1 MGRFNKEEFGMRI
14 KEARKNKGLSTE
26 NLAMMLKKSQ
36 STITR
41 YESGEIL
48 PDAETISLICDELE
62 ITENDLFNSNE
73 KINNKDMSKNPF
85 GVKALYL
92 YYRAYN
98 KKKDKFFR
106 GKFKLIIREKDNIC
120 KVDFVDYKT
129 NKIYLSGNL
138 LADTH
143 LAIFLLENYK
153 PSSPRLEVTEI
164 ILNISDCMDRLMF
177 GTLTSTN
184 GNYVPSIR
192 KCAICK
198 EDVEYDDKMEE
209 LLKISDKDRDVL
221 LKENILYIDIENK
234 DDYEEE
240 N

>member
-85 GVKALYL
+85 GVKTLYL
-92 YYRAYN
+92 YYRAFNRPTN
-98 KKKDKFFR
+98 KFVR
-106 GKFKLIIREKDNIC
+106 GKFKLLLREKDNMC
-120 KVDFVDYKT
+120 KVDMVDYKT

-177 GTLTSTN
+177 GSLCCTN
-184 GNYVPSIR
+184 HKYIPSLR
-192 KCAICK
+192 KCIISK
-198 EDVEYDDKMEE
+198 EDVDYDDKIEKMLE
-209 LLKISDKDRDVL
+209 ISEIDKEHLER
-221 LKENILYIDIENK
+221 ENVFYIDIENR
-234 DDYEEE
+234 DDFEE
-240 N
+240 

>member
-36 STITR
+36 STITW

-85 GVKALYL
+85 GVKTLYL
-92 YYRAYN
+92 YYRAFNRPTN
-98 KKKDKFFR
+98 KFVR
-106 GKFKLIIREKDNIC
+106 GKFKLLLREKDNMC
-120 KVDFVDYKT
+120 KVDMVDYKT

-177 GTLTSTN
+177 GSLCCTN
-184 GNYVPSIR
+184 HKYIPSLR
-192 KCAICK
+192 KCIISK
-198 EDVEYDDKMEE
+198 EDVDYDDKIEKMLE
-209 LLKISDKDRDVL
+209 ISEIDKEHLER
-221 LKENILYIDIENK
+221 ENVFYIDIENR
-234 DDYEEE
+234 DDFEE
-240 N
+240 